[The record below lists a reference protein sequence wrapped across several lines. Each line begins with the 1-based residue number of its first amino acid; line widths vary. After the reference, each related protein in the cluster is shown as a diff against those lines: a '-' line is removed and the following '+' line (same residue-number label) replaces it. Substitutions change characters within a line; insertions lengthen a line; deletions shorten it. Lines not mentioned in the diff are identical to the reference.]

1 MGLELPVELGTL
13 ELRLAGLWIHIT
25 RRFMGSYTW
34 GHKSPSM
41 GTLAFSRAQGFSRE
55 VLGLGLRALGLGF
68 KIYRR
73 FEVYSYSSRV
83 LVCNVEA

>member
-1 MGLELPVELGTL
+1 
-13 ELRLAGLWIHIT
+13 
-25 RRFMGSYTW
+25 
-34 GHKSPSM
+34 M
-41 GTLAFSRAQGFSRE
+41 GTLALSGAQGFSRE